1 MMGSAQNRT
10 PGEGRKAPGI
20 LVYGHA
26 LNANFGAPS
35 VLHGFSETVKR
46 LHPDARIV
54 VYQPGSVDPVAAS
67 DFPFPV
73 RDNPYRKHP
82 VKFYRDWLLLKLFGR
97 RPRGASAAAFWDD
110 YRASD
115 VVVNVFPICFCSKI
129 RTRYSANSRLG
140 AIRAL
145 LCEFGVGV
153 VARLDGKSA
162 VKATASFGPFEGRA
176 NAFLARLV
184 CRFACTRVVAREE
197 SARAALVKQAG
208 VVRVVELAPD
218 LANAWPANVERGE
231 GGARLGFSVSYQ
243 SEIQWRR
250 LGIDYVSVMRELV
263 LHAARA
269 YGCEIVLL
277 PNQYRKNVRSDDAV
291 AEDIRAGLP
300 ADLCVTV
307 FDASKVP
314 PSMLRDALVGCAA
327 LVTCRYHSC
336 VAAFAAGVPQLVLG
350 WHDKYE
356 SLARW
361 YGQESWVVRTEDCRA
376 ETLLPRLDE
385 LWRDRARVHAEIA
398 ARHPDVVAAVRR
410 SVEHLLADVGPRV
423 SVVLPIFNVE
433 KYLRRSLDALLC
445 QTLRD
450 IEIICVDDGSTDG
463 TSAILAEYAERDA
476 RVQVIRQENA
486 GAGVA
491 RNTGLDCARGEYL
504 FFCDPDDSCDPKMLQ
519 DMYGKA
525 VETSADIVVAGKTIV
540 NADTGETVKVQ
551 PLSKDVLRRPQ
562 PFSPHDVADRVF
574 SMAKAVPWDKLFRRC
589 FVEEQGLRFQATRR
603 SNDVFFV
610 DMALASATRI
620 SALPQCYYRYS
631 LRRTGSLTFVKDDF
645 PFAALEAYM
654 AVETEL
660 RARGLWPDFARS
672 FMEVFA
678 PRMLADLK
686 CFREEANVMAG
697 YAKVRAH
704 FLRFRDEGCL
714 DDGLRLSPRFRRLV
728 ELVLEQESPLALM
741 DVFSQER
748 EAAAKEKKDAV

>member
-1 MMGSAQNRT
+1 MGSEKSRT
-10 PGEGRKAPGI
+10 AEERRRALGI
-20 LVYGHA
+20 LVYGHV

-46 LHPDARIV
+46 IHPDARIV
-54 VYQPGSVDPVAAS
+54 VYQPGTVDPVAAS

-82 VKFYRDWLLLKLFGR
+82 VKFYRDWLLLKVFGR

-197 SARAALVKQAG
+197 SARAVLVEQSG
-208 VVRVVELAPD
+208 VARAVELAPD
-218 LANAWPANVERGE
+218 LANAWSANVERGE

-250 LGIDYVSVMRELV
+250 MGIDYVPVMRELV

-269 YGCEIVLL
+269 YGCEIVLF

-300 ADLCVTV
+300 ADLRVTV
-307 FDASKVP
+307 FDAAKVP
-314 PSMLRDALVGCAA
+314 PSALRDALVGCAA

-361 YGQESWVVRTEDCRA
+361 YGQEAWVVRTEDCRS
-376 ETLLPRLDE
+376 ETLLPRLDA

-398 ARHPDVVAAVRR
+398 ARRPDVVAAVRR
-410 SVEHLLADVGPRV
+410 SVEYLLADVGPRV

-463 TSAILAEYAERDA
+463 TPAILAEYAERDA
-476 RVQVIRQENA
+476 RVQVVRQENA

-491 RNTGLDCARGEYL
+491 RNTGLARARGEYL

-519 DMYGKA
+519 DMYRRA
-525 VETSADIVVAGKTIV
+525 VETSADVVIAGKIIV
-540 NADTGETVKVQ
+540 DADKGERHYHLPKA
-551 PLSKDVLRRPQ
+551 VLRRPQ
-562 PFSPHDVADRVF
+562 PFSPRDVADRVF
-574 SMAKAVPWDKLFRRC
+574 TMTNAVPWDKFFRRH
-589 FVEEQGLRFQATRR
+589 FIEEQGLRFQATRR

-610 DMALASATRI
+610 DLALVSAARI
-620 SALPQCYYRYS
+620 AVLPHCYYRYS
-631 LRRTGSLTFVKDDF
+631 CRRPGSLTLAKDHF
-645 PFAALEAYM
+645 PFAALDAYT
-654 AVETEL
+654 AVEAEL
-660 RARGLWPDFARS
+660 RARGLWHDFARN
-672 FMEVFA
+672 FMEVFV
-678 PRMLADLK
+678 PRMLGNLK
-686 CFREEANVMAG
+686 DFREEANVVTG

-704 FLRFRDEGCL
+704 FLRLRDEGCL
-714 DDGLRLSPRFRRLV
+714 DDGLRLRPRFRRFV
-728 ELVLEQESPLALM
+728 ELVLEQESPRALM

-748 EAAAKEKKDAV
+748 E